1 MNFLLWLTDIY
12 ITILPSGLSHNFLL
26 CSSSSWPALSK
37 YYLNFYRKQR
47 PLNRSQGP
55 HLVSW
60 LSLGLTC
67 GQPQPLTEVP
77 KAVAWL
83 LRGKFSSTC
92 SNSQL
97 PDTWEATACEVEPSE
112 NSHLPGLH
120 LPQPFEPDGGIWI
133 WINCPINLL
142 ELCDEVMVHFFSST
156 LTEPYGQ
163 SYLEKYLF
171 NCKVSIL
178 FWIKEERKKEK
189 EEWEGGDLGPLVSVL
204 KTALVLRHGHGDLFW
219 WQHVH

>member
-1 MNFLLWLTDIY
+1 MNFLLWLTHIY
-12 ITILPSGLSHNFLL
+12 ITTLPSGLNHHFPL

-37 YYLNFYRKQR
+37 YCLNFHLRQR

-67 GQPQPLTEVP
+67 GQPQRLTEVP

-83 LRGKFSSTC
+83 LQGKVSSTC

-97 PDTWEATACEVEPSE
+97 PDPWEATAWEMEPSE
-112 NSHLPGLH
+112 VSHLQGLH

-133 WINCPINLL
+133 WINFPINLL
-142 ELCDEVMVHFFSST
+142 ELYDGVMVVFFQHCDWT
-156 LTEPYGQ
+156 TWPEFG
-163 SYLEKYLF
+163 E
-171 NCKVSIL
+171 I
-178 FWIKEERKKEK
+178 
-189 EEWEGGDLGPLVSVL
+189 
-204 KTALVLRHGHGDLFW
+204 AL
-219 WQHVH
+219 